1 MARRV
6 STRGPLTGPEIV
18 DAALALA
25 EEQGVEALS
34 LHKIAAALGVAAM
47 SLYNHVTD
55 KNDLLDRMAD
65 AILDGVVVPEAIDEL
80 EWTDGLRDLGRAF
93 RAAALRYPRSSVL
106 ALTRR
111 PNSPSALRLAEAT
124 LALLRRGG
132 VDPDMS
138 VRLLRVFVAFLS
150 GALLRE
156 VATAPRLTAP
166 PAEGLPNVTE
176 AADALAVIDHAAE
189 FEFALDLMATA
200 LHGCARDA
208 QRLRADRT

>member
-1 MARRV
+1 MAQRV
-6 STRGPLTGPEIV
+6 STRGPLTRSEIV

-25 EEQGVEALS
+25 EEQGLEALS

-47 SLYNHVTD
+47 SLYNHLAD

-65 AILDGVVVPEAIDEL
+65 AILDGVVLPDAIDDL
-80 EWTDGLRDLGRAF
+80 EWTEGLRELGRAF
-93 RAAALRYPRSSVL
+93 RAAALQYPRSSML

-124 LALLRRGG
+124 LGLLHRGG
-132 VDPDMS
+132 FDPAMS

-156 VATAPRLTAP
+156 VTLSSDVTAPRTD
-166 PAEGLPNVTE
+166 GLPHVAE
-176 AADALAVIDHAAE
+176 AADALTVIDHAAE

-200 LHGCARDA
+200 LHGCPRSKPPM
-208 QRLRADRT
+208 LH

>member
-1 MARRV
+1 MAQRV
-6 STRGPLTGPEIV
+6 STRGPLTGSEIV
-18 DAALALA
+18 ATALALA

-34 LHKIAAALGVAAM
+34 LHKLAAALGVAAM

-65 AILDGVVVPEAIDEL
+65 AILDGVVVPESVDEL
-80 EWTDGLRDLGRAF
+80 EWTEGLRELGRGF

-124 LALLRRGG
+124 LGLLRRGG
-132 VDPDMS
+132 FDPAMS

-156 VATAPRLTAP
+156 VAMSPEVAAPAR
-166 PAEGLPNVTE
+166 GLPHVAE

-200 LHGCARDA
+200 LHGCAR
-208 QRLRADRT
+208 